1 MPCVSELRNLP
12 IPNLGEGVP
21 GEGAI
26 LISPRPLP
34 QLRVSVDLSVRFS
47 SVFLKKIAGRNT
59 TISSKHEKGV
69 EKGVE
74 KNKRGLTINVLPLLF
89 VGMTRFELATPRPPD
104 AYSNRTELH
113 PELCFSQGKAPFFR
127 KAMQN
132 YCFSLNCASFFADFF

>member
-47 SVFLKKIAGRNT
+47 SVFLKKSQAETQLFLQNM
-59 TISSKHEKGV
+59 KK
-69 EKGVE
+69 
-74 KNKRGLTINVLPLLF
+74 VLKKVLKKIKE
-89 VGMTRFELATPRPPD
+89 V
-104 AYSNRTELH
+104 
-113 PELCFSQGKAPFFR
+113 
-127 KAMQN
+127 
-132 YCFSLNCASFFADFF
+132 